1 MKKLIATTLATVA
14 SLAAFGQGTVNFA
27 NLNGSAVNAPVTLSD
42 GTTKL
47 AGAQYMAALL
57 AGPSAGS
64 LAQIATTPFV
74 SAGYFLGGTQVIP
87 TVAGGSTA
95 LVAIEVW
102 NTSAGASFAAA
113 QASGQPNAWAYM
125 AGATTT
131 TPLSVKLGDPNA
143 TPPGTPAALVGL
155 GATKLN
161 GGGVVPEPSTFAL
174 AGLGA
179 AALMIF
185 RRRK

>member
-14 SLAAFGQGTVNFA
+14 SLAAFGQGTLNFA
-27 NLNGSAVNAPVTLSD
+27 NLNGTAVNAPVTLSD

-47 AGAQYMAALL
+47 AGNQYMAALL
-57 AGPSAGS
+57 AGSTAANMTQ
-64 LAQIATTPFV
+64 LATTPFV
-74 SAGYFLGGTQVIP
+74 SSGYFLGGTVIVP
-87 TVAGGSTA
+87 TVPGGSTA
-95 LVAIEVW
+95 LVAVEVW
-102 NTSAGASFAAA
+102 NTQAGATFAAA
-113 QASGQPNAWAYM
+113 QASGQANAY
-125 AGATTT
+125 GIFATASPT

-155 GATKLN
+155 TSLSLN
-161 GGGVVPEPSTFAL
+161 GGVIPEPSTFAL

-179 AALMIF
+179 AALMFF